1 MDYQLRGK
9 TAYVSAGAH
18 GIGEAIADL
27 LASEGAAVLVSD
39 HDGDVLREKAHK
51 WDGTITADLAT
62 ADGVHHAIALVLS
75 TFGRAP
81 DIVINNLGVGDST
94 PFEDITDERWAQI
107 VRRQPDGH
115 GAHLP
120 GAAAAHGGAAAPAPS
135 STPAPISPSSPS
147 PGSSTTGR
155 ARRRCST

>member
-1 MDYQLRGK
+1 MSKPRFYADPMDYQLRGK

-51 WDGTITADLAT
+51 WDGTVTADLAT
-62 ADGVHHAIALVLS
+62 GEGVDRATHFVLT
-75 TFGRAP
+75 TFGGPP

-94 PFEDITDERWAQI
+94 PFEDI
-107 VRRQPDGH
+107 
-115 GAHLP
+115 
-120 GAAAAHGGAAAPAPS
+120 
-135 STPAPISPSSPS
+135 
-147 PGSSTTGR
+147 
-155 ARRRCST
+155 